1 MALIHLSNVDL
12 VAKKDGVNGL
22 DGPLVHNL
30 VSVVPRIE
38 LKLNI
43 ARSRLSVK
51 NVLVVQQVLKII
63 LIIYMKTSL
72 NPYIF
77 FYI

>member
-1 MALIHLSNVDL
+1 MAQIHLSNVDL
-12 VAKKDGVNGL
+12 VAKRDGANGL

-43 ARSRLSVK
+43 ARSRPSVK
-51 NVLVVQQVLKII
+51 NVLVVLQVSCTDYL
-63 LIIYMKTSL
+63 
-72 NPYIF
+72 
-77 FYI
+77 